1 MNTHTLTLL
10 TIVAEALL
18 KDRLIHEVRQA
29 GAKGFTI
36 TEVSGEGSRQRRV
49 SEILGDNIKI
59 EVIAKRETADNLE
72 RASIE
77 SCERISEIPGNGVS
91 TIEPYYFSFTSHWS
105 ILDAVHLVSGVRPV
119 DEFYELPFGC
129 TTRIVEIRIHL

>member
-18 KDRLIHEVRQA
+18 KDRLIHEIRQA
-29 GAKGFTI
+29 GAKGFTL

-59 EVIAKRETADNLE
+59 EVIAKRETADKILTVLQQDFFP
-72 RASIE
+72 RYAVVGYM
-77 SCERISEIPGNGVS
+77 SEVQ
-91 TIEPYYFSFTSHWS
+91 
-105 ILDAVHLVSGVRPV
+105 VVRE
-119 DEFYELPFGC
+119 DKY
-129 TTRIVEIRIHL
+129 T

>member
-1 MNTHTLTLL
+1 MNTSTLTLL

-18 KDRLIHEVRQA
+18 KDRLIHEIRHA

-59 EVIAKRETADNLE
+59 EVIAKRETADKILTALQQDFFP
-72 RASIE
+72 RYAVIAFM
-77 SCERISEIPGNGVS
+77 SEVQ
-91 TIEPYYFSFTSHWS
+91 
-105 ILDAVHLVSGVRPV
+105 VVRE
-119 DEFYELPFGC
+119 DKY
-129 TTRIVEIRIHL
+129 T

>member
-29 GAKGFTI
+29 GAKGLTI

-49 SEILGDNIKI
+49 SELLGDNIKI
-59 EVIAKRETADNLE
+59 EVIAKRETADKILTVLQ
-72 RASIE
+72 RDFFPRYAVVAFM
-77 SCERISEIPGNGVS
+77 SEVQ
-91 TIEPYYFSFTSHWS
+91 
-105 ILDAVHLVSGVRPV
+105 VVRE
-119 DEFYELPFGC
+119 DKYL
-129 TTRIVEIRIHL
+129 

>member
-10 TIVAEALL
+10 TIVAETLL

-49 SEILGDNIKI
+49 SEILGDNIKV
-59 EVIAKRETADNLE
+59 EVITKREVAE
-72 RASIE
+72 
-77 SCERISEIPGNGVS
+77 
-91 TIEPYYFSFTSHWS
+91 S
-105 ILDAVHLVSGVRPV
+105 ILDVLQRDFFPRYAVVAYMSEVQVVR
-119 DEFYELPFGC
+119 ENKYQ
-129 TTRIVEIRIHL
+129 